1 MSINR
6 GNAYLKALREH
17 LPHVSISFDPFHIIK
32 NVNDAVDEVRRE
44 LCKSLEKEEKKLI
57 KGKRYLFLC
66 GEEKLTDD
74 KRVELDKILQ
84 INQPLQEAY
93 LLKEKLWLVFHFS
106 SFKKCATVF
115 GEWIALAEASTLK
128 PFDRL
133 AKTLSRHAQQVLN
146 FFRYRLTSG
155 RIEGMNSMIA
165 RIQLKN
171 RGLPSVD
178 YLRLKL
184 RQLTSPSFTRLFDA
198 APKNHLLSHFA
209 LQFSTQRRS
218 ELSRVFFSF
227 CSSVCLLDYTSRA
240 ILCTRKRGLKQLS

>member
-1 MSINR
+1 MA
-6 GNAYLKALREH
+6 GAPLRQI
-17 LPHVSISFDPFHIIK
+17 VQGI
-32 NVNDAVDEVRRE
+32 
-44 LCKSLEKEEKKLI
+44 KSLEKEEKKLV

-66 GEEKLTDD
+66 GEENLTDD
-74 KRVELDKILQ
+74 KREELDNILQ

-93 LLKEKLWLVFHFS
+93 LLKEKLRLVFQFS
-106 SFKKCATVF
+106 SFKKCATAF

-128 PFDRL
+128 PFNRL

-165 RIQLKN
+165 RIQLKT

-184 RQLTSPSFTRLFDA
+184 RQLTSPSFTRLF
-198 APKNHLLSHFA
+198 
-209 LQFSTQRRS
+209 
-218 ELSRVFFSF
+218 
-227 CSSVCLLDYTSRA
+227 
-240 ILCTRKRGLKQLS
+240 